1 MNILHPGEDNAS
13 DHFTKLDLLE
23 CETILEELN
32 PALNGSQFHPATVTI
47 LAMQPRF
54 YPGYRFFDIAD
65 YETVPNI
72 RKFVLY
78 KPGQVVLLDWTN
90 APLYQ
95 LNQLAPLRLDDETVL
110 DYVRFFFTYVRG
122 RHGRF
127 IITDTPDDI
136 MWREEPPPAARKA
149 ISQMLAPLHI
159 IDRTPEGHYKLEARM
174 MFKDSL
180 FKTTVHV
187 KPDGAVSLSDEI
199 LLIEDMPVLD
209 DTFGQ

>member
-1 MNILHPGEDNAS
+1 MNILHPGEDNAAGT
-13 DHFTKLDLLE
+13 FAKLDLLA
-23 CETILEELN
+23 CETVLEELN
-32 PALNGSQFHPATVTI
+32 PALKGSQFHPATVTI

-78 KPGQVVLLDWTN
+78 KPGHVVLLDWTN

-95 LNQLAPLRLDDETVL
+95 LNQSAPIALDDQNVL

-127 IITDTPDDI
+127 IIVDTADDI

-149 ISQMLAPLHI
+149 ITQMLSPLHI
-159 IDRTPEGHYKLEARM
+159 LEGSKENGYRLEARM
-174 MFKDSL
+174 LFKDSL
-180 FKTTVHV
+180 FKTIVNV
-187 KPDGAVSLSDEI
+187 KPNGEVSLSDEL

>member
-1 MNILHPGEDNAS
+1 MNTINRGEDTS
-13 DHFTKLDLLE
+13 PDQFIKLDLLE
-23 CETILEELN
+23 CETVLEEIN
-32 PALNGSQFHPATVTI
+32 PALKGSHFHPATVTM
-47 LAMQPRF
+47 LAQDISF

-78 KPGQVVLLDWTN
+78 KPGHVVVLNWTN
-90 APLYQ
+90 EPLYA
-95 LNQLAPLRLDDETVL
+95 LNEVAPIALNDQTVG

-127 IITDTPDDI
+127 IIADSVEDV
-136 MWREEPPPAARKA
+136 MWRDEPPPAARKA
-149 ISQMLAPLHI
+149 ISQMLEPLHI
-159 IDRTPEGHYKLEARM
+159 TAHTAEGGYKLTARM

-180 FKTTVHV
+180 FKTVV
-187 KPDGAVSLSDEI
+187 NVNPNGMVNLSDEE
-199 LLIEDMPVLD
+199 LLIEEMPVLD

>member
-1 MNILHPGEDNAS
+1 MSIQDGNGTDQ
-13 DHFTKLDLLE
+13 FVKLDLLE
-23 CETILEELN
+23 CETVLEEVN
-32 PALNGSQFHPATVTI
+32 PALKGSHFHPATVTI
-47 LAMQPRF
+47 LANEPSF
-54 YPGYRFFDIAD
+54 YPGYRFLDLAD

-78 KPGQVVLLDWTN
+78 KPGHVVILNWTN
-90 APLYQ
+90 EPIYALNEKAPIH
-95 LNQLAPLRLDDETVL
+95 LNEATVT

-127 IITDTPDDI
+127 IITESVDDV
-136 MWREEPPPAARKA
+136 MWRDEPPPAARKA
-149 ISQMLAPLHI
+149 IGKMLEPLHI
-159 IDRTPEGHYKLEARM
+159 VERSSGGGFRIVARM

-180 FKTTVHV
+180 FKTTVNV
-187 KPDGAVSLSDEI
+187 QPNGLVNLSDEE

>member
-1 MNILHPGEDNAS
+1 MNILNPGDKNS
-13 DHFTKLDLLE
+13 PDQFTRLDLLE
-23 CETILEELN
+23 CETVLEELN
-32 PALNGSQFHPATVTI
+32 PALKGSHFHPATVTI
-47 LAMQPRF
+47 LALEPSF
-54 YPGYRFFDIAD
+54 YPGFRFFDIAD

-78 KPGQVVLLDWTN
+78 KPGHVVVLDWTN
-90 APLYQ
+90 GPLYQ
-95 LNQLAPLRLDDETVL
+95 LNEMAPIHLDDQSVL

-127 IITDTPDDI
+127 IITDTADDI
-136 MWREEPPPAARKA
+136 MWRDEPPPAARKA
-149 ISQMLAPLHI
+149 ISQMLSPLHI
-159 IDRTPEGHYKLEARM
+159 IDRSADGKYRLEARM

-180 FKTTVHV
+180 FKTIVNVT
-187 KPDGAVSLSDEI
+187 PDGSVNLSDEM

>member
-1 MNILHPGEDNAS
+1 MNSAHTTTDQFIR
-13 DHFTKLDLLE
+13 LDLLE
-23 CETILEELN
+23 CETVLEEIN

-47 LAMQPRF
+47 LAQDVSF

-78 KPGQVVLLDWTN
+78 KPGHVVVLNWTN
-90 APLYQ
+90 EPLYA
-95 LNQLAPLRLDDETVL
+95 LNEKASLLLNDETVTE
-110 DYVRFFFTYVRG
+110 YIRFFFTYVRG

-127 IITDTPDDI
+127 IITDTADDVL
-136 MWREEPPPAARKA
+136 WRDEPPPAARKA
-149 ISQMLAPLHI
+149 ISQMLEPLHI
-159 IDRTPEGHYKLEARM
+159 AEYTEDNGYKLIARM

-180 FKTTVHV
+180 FKTQINV
-187 KPDGAVSLSDEI
+187 KSNGRVDLSDEE
-199 LLIEDMPVLD
+199 LLIEEMPVLD